1 MCWRA
6 LSAACWLNPGFNL
19 IRSPRFGSRF
29 GSTARLRTARVP
41 MRVIGLTGGDALAI
55 TGERAIPVPTLSE
68 RFESWLPAYMAGN
81 LQN

>member
-1 MCWRA
+1 MDQARYVVTVPWDD
-6 LSAACWLNPGFNL
+6 LLL
-19 IRSPRFGSRF
+19 V
-29 GSTARLRTARVP
+29 TARLRTARVP